1 MNRKAGNEFY
11 FLCGMIYE
19 GQVKCIDM
27 INQRGIIENTLSYN
41 VTQWMC
47 NLAIIASMGVL
58 CVYIYIYGVKFTIT
72 VEVFG
77 IFS

>member
-1 MNRKAGNEFY
+1 M
-11 FLCGMIYE
+11 
-19 GQVKCIDM
+19 DM

-47 NLAIIASMGVL
+47 SLAIIASMGVL
-58 CVYIYIYGVKFTIT
+58 CVYIYGVKFTIT

>member
-1 MNRKAGNEFY
+1 M
-11 FLCGMIYE
+11 
-19 GQVKCIDM
+19 DM

-47 NLAIIASMGVL
+47 NMAIIASMGVL